1 MTQVEKQELEAL
13 KKMLETDGWRIFH
26 REHAQ
31 RVKDLRLTSW
41 DSIKTLEQ
49 LHYLR
54 GFIEAL
60 ESIVNYDRLLEAQ
73 EAQIQ
78 DT

>member
-1 MTQVEKQELEAL
+1 MTSQEQELEAL

-26 REHAQ
+26 REHQQ

-73 EAQIQ
+73 EAFIPEVA
-78 DT
+78 